1 MTAASTDSDLYSL
14 ELTADPDVQNEV
26 FLKIFNSGDGHA
38 FDRLYRDDAI
48 SNLSGKPLSGAE
60 RTRAIVEMLAKGP
73 TLKSTVK
80 HSYTA
85 GDVTL
90 IVVDFEL
97 GLPGEN
103 GELIPVKGSCTDVIR
118 KVDGDKWLMA
128 VDRPVADPSAA

>member
-1 MTAASTDSDLYSL
+1 MTAATDLYNL
-14 ELTADPDVQNEV
+14 ELTDDPQVQNDV

-48 SNLSGKPLSGAE
+48 SNLSGQPLTGPA
-60 RTRAIVEMLAKGP
+60 RTKAIVDMLAQGP
-73 TLKSTVK
+73 TLNSVVK

-97 GLPGEN
+97 GLPGED

-118 KVDGDKWLMA
+118 RVEDGKWLMA
-128 VDRPVADPSAA
+128 VDRPVANPAA

>member
-1 MTAASTDSDLYSL
+1 MTVETDLYSI
-14 ELTADPDVQNEV
+14 ELTDDPHVQNEV
-26 FLKIFNSGDGHA
+26 FLKLFNSGDGAA

-48 SNLSGKPLSGAE
+48 SNLSGRPLTGPE
-60 RTRAIVEMLAKGP
+60 RTQAIKDMLAQGP
-73 TLKSTVK
+73 TLNSVVR

-103 GELIPVKGSCTDVIR
+103 GELVPVKGSCTDVIR
-118 KVDGDKWLMA
+118 HVDGKWLMA
-128 VDRPVADPSAA
+128 IDRPVADPAA

>member
-1 MTAASTDSDLYSL
+1 MTAETDLYSI
-14 ELTADPDVQNEV
+14 ELTDDPQVQNEV
-26 FLKIFNSGDGHA
+26 FLKLFNSGDGAA

-48 SNLSGKPLSGAE
+48 SNLSGRPLTGPE
-60 RTRAIVEMLAKGP
+60 RTQAIKDMLAQGP
-73 TLKSTVK
+73 TLNSVVR

-103 GELIPVKGSCTDVIR
+103 GELVPVKGSCTDVIR
-118 KVDGDKWLMA
+118 HVDGKWLMA
-128 VDRPVADPSAA
+128 IDRPVADPAA